1 MKAVAICSKT
11 IESCHFPYLLDIT
24 HVMPCNNYLFKLL
37 LIGDLV
43 VGKSCL
49 LLRFVKIRTVDQDG
63 NTIKLQI
70 IVYYLTNLESL
81 NNLKQWLSEIDRRA
95 SENVNKLL
103 VGDKCDL
110 SESRFVCFDTAKQ
123 TNLEGGQKNIN
134 LYLCSMNFGS
144 KQTNLLSE
152 RSHLLPTRSL
162 FTFSLA

>member
-1 MKAVAICSKT
+1 
-11 IESCHFPYLLDIT
+11 
-24 HVMPCNNYLFKLL
+24 MPCNNYLFKLL

-49 LLRFVKIRTVDQDG
+49 LLRFDDNSYLDSYISTIGVEFKIRTVDQDG

-70 IVYYLTNLESL
+70 WDTTGQERFMTITSSYYCGPMTLSYIVYYLTNLESL

-123 TNLEGGQKNIN
+123 TNLEG
-134 LYLCSMNFGS
+134 
-144 KQTNLLSE
+144 
-152 RSHLLPTRSL
+152 
-162 FTFSLA
+162 